1 MAAEIQT
8 SKIKIF
14 KTCLTPA
21 RNALVDNLEGYL
33 NTLVGTS
40 NETYSNDEFQ
50 YLQME
55 KDMDIKINMTQA
67 KVIDQSLG
75 NYVKI
80 TESGKTWYYFLLKTT
95 WKSRQCVELK
105 LSIDSVN
112 TFRKDLTFSD
122 KTKIKRQSMPQFGL
136 ANPGTGPKKVTKPID
151 RIEIGKQYWFSAPS
165 SPSSESGYL
174 QTDGNNIIFRR
185 MSSNL
190 STMYEAAKIGKVAVN
205 TDGNFLTT
213 YRFENN
219 TYVIYKTITLDR
231 YNQPNTEA
239 DLKGLWTIE
248 FNTANTSSTDNVNAV
263 LKTLGGEIVPSTIY
277 TRLIDKYPEQLSI
290 QQERVLGSKI
300 QDNNNG
306 TSDLDWYLIYKTR
319 NLPTQG
325 DLSNPIDC
333 FCIANKPLV
342 ISKTG
347 GGASRTLTPADL
359 PEGQYNYVLA
369 SDNPQGSFTA
379 QCDIRYDGRGH
390 NYVNRTFTIGGE
402 ICEIYEETSS
412 NPQGTVTTG
421 YQEKI
426 YRLNNFK
433 FVNIGSSVAIIMD
446 ATFLRNGA
454 HHSYTGSAH
463 NVSFS
468 GYVFNRIDRFSAW
481 SCSNGVPSIKINE
494 LNFTRVTYDG
504 DIPMQYAQTL
514 ISDTMV
520 YNVGTQIT
528 RSTIALSAIDK
539 TDSKLIKIIKLP
551 YAPVEITYSNGV
563 YTFPSSW
570 TYTSGLMKLNDAALA
585 TEFSNT
591 INELTGDDLPIFWNP
606 ERKIRPT
613 DERNWYY
620 ENKIYH
626 SDFYTYKIVYD
637 SFVKT
642 FKLEN
647 FDLSEFVPNEGFNPK
662 QYKIPIT
669 FKPTNTINSKFA
681 FNFDMNEDDNFGI
694 YYRNQQ
700 DFEEFLLVDRNNEET
715 IFSNAYIDYIRN
727 GYNYDQKA
735 KQQQERVSSIL
746 TGVQLAAGI
755 ASFAASGITGGVS
768 AAAGIALVSGA
779 LSSFIS
785 LANTRAQNENTI
797 QSKLA
802 NLKAQS
808 TNIAGADDVDLMS
821 YYCGNKLRQISYRAI
836 AQDEKF
842 LADFF
847 HFCGYNHPVI
857 ETPELTTRYWF
868 NFIQCTP
875 VFNEEGKTVY
885 NDYVDDVKSRYEAGV
900 TVYHYH
906 AGVGDQDGWDWN
918 QEYQNWDSW
927 MLE

>member
-40 NETYSNDEFQ
+40 NETYSNDAFQ

-136 ANPGTGPKKVTKPID
+136 ANPGTNDIQKVTKPIYQ
-151 RIEIGKQYWFSAPS
+151 IEIGKQYWFSAPS

-185 MSSNL
+185 MSSSL
-190 STMYEAAKIGKVAVN
+190 SVTYETAKIGKIAVN

-231 YNQPNTEA
+231 YNQTDTEEA
-239 DLKGLWTIE
+239 LKGLWTIE
-248 FNTANTSSTDNVNAV
+248 LNSDNTSTDNVNAV
-263 LKTLGGEIVPSTIY
+263 LETLGGEIAPSTWRSY

-290 QQERVLGSKI
+290 QQERILGPKI
-300 QDNNNG
+300 RDDNIG
-306 TSDLDWYLIYKTR
+306 ISYLDWYLIYKTR
-319 NLPTQG
+319 DNLSP
-325 DLSNPIDC
+325 DNPNNPVYC
-333 FCIANKPLV
+333 YCIANKPII
-342 ISKTG
+342 ISKSG
-347 GGASRTLTPADL
+347 GGASRTLTTADL
-359 PEGQYNYVLA
+359 PEGQYNYVLVN
-369 SDNPQGSFTA
+369 DNPGYSFSMN
-379 QCDIRYDGRGH
+379 GK
-390 NYVNRTFTIGGE
+390 TISQGGE
-402 ICEIYEETSS
+402 FCLLTHTYVTMNGVQAATSITE
-412 NPQGTVTTG
+412 N
-421 YQEKI
+421 I
-426 YRLNNFK
+426 YRVDDLK
-433 FVNIGSSVAIIMD
+433 FVRIDDRIWVYIYG
-446 ATFLRNGA
+446 TFLRKGKVHNGNPIVGEWTPEFQGLITNA
-454 HHSYTGSAH
+454 VNNEASPSTYGSVYTDSLT
-463 NVSFS
+463 
-468 GYVFNRIDRFSAW
+468 
-481 SCSNGVPSIKINE
+481 INE

-514 ISDTMV
+514 IGDKAV
-520 YNVGTQIT
+520 YNIGTQVT
-528 RSTIALSAIDK
+528 RSTIAFSAIDK

-551 YAPVEITYSNGV
+551 YAPVKTTYNNGA
-563 YTFPSSW
+563 YIFPSEW
-570 TYTSGLMKLNDAALA
+570 TYEAGYMRLNDAALA
-585 TEFSNT
+585 TEFSNA
-591 INELTGDDLPIFWNP
+591 INELTGDDLPIFFNP
-606 ERKIRPT
+606 QRKIRPT
-613 DERNWYY
+613 EQRNSYY

-647 FDLSEFVPNEGFNPK
+647 FDFSGFVPDVTFDPN

-681 FNFDMNEDDNFGI
+681 FNFDTNKSDNLGI
-694 YYRNQQ
+694 HYRSQQ
-700 DFEEFLLVDRNNEET
+700 DFEEYLLVDRNNEET

-735 KQQQERVSSIL
+735 KQQQESVSGIL
-746 TGVQLAAGI
+746 AGVQLAAGI
-755 ASFAASGITGGVS
+755 ASFAASSITGGVS

-779 LSSFIS
+779 LSSFIG
-785 LANTRAQNENTI
+785 LANTRTQNENAM

-808 TNIAGADDVDLMS
+808 TNVAGADDVDLMS

-857 ETPELTTRYWF
+857 EEPKLTTRYWF

-906 AGVGDQDGWDWN
+906 AGVGNQNGWDWN

>member
-40 NETYSNDEFQ
+40 NETYSNDAFQ

-105 LSIDSVN
+105 LSIDSIN
-112 TFRKDLTFSD
+112 TFRNDLTFSD
-122 KTKIKRQSMPQFGL
+122 KTKIKRESMPQFGL
-136 ANPGTGPKKVTKPID
+136 ANPGTNDRNKVTKAID
-151 RIEIGKQYWFSAPS
+151 RIEIGKQYWFSGPS
-165 SPSSESGYL
+165 SPSSESGRV
-174 QTDGNNIIFRR
+174 QTNGNNIIFRR
-185 MSSNL
+185 MASNAL
-190 STMYEAAKIGKVAVN
+190 TIYETGKIARVDVN
-205 TDGNFLTT
+205 PNGTLTT
-213 YRFENN
+213 YRLEGNN
-219 TYVIYKTITLDR
+219 TYSTYKTIAWDN
-231 YNQPNTEA
+231 YNKPNTEE

-248 FNTANTSSTDNVNAV
+248 FNDANTSDNVNAV
-263 LKTLGGEIVPSTIY
+263 LETLGGEIAPSTWRSY

-290 QQERVLGSKI
+290 QQERILGPKI
-300 QDNNNG
+300 RDDNIG
-306 TSDLDWYLIYKTR
+306 VSYLDWYLIYKTR
-319 NLPTQG
+319 D
-325 DLSNPIDC
+325 DLSPENLNNPVYC
-333 FCIANKPLV
+333 YCIANKPV
-342 ISKTG
+342 IISKSG
-347 GGASRTLTPADL
+347 GNASKKLTTADL

-369 SDNPQGSFTA
+369 NDNPGFSFSALSSVSYTSKEVRTLTVGDEFYVAIPTFVQYPTGAVAAGFDIFVYKLDNLKFVSTGENITVSLYGTYLRQEPHQGSQNGNF
-379 QCDIRYDGRGH
+379 YDLSDK
-390 NYVNRTFTIGGE
+390 N
-402 ICEIYEETSS
+402 
-412 NPQGTVTTG
+412 
-421 YQEKI
+421 
-426 YRLNNFK
+426 K
-433 FVNIGSSVAIIMD
+433 FVVNKFSNTQPFNFTGDLTII
-446 ATFLRNGA
+446 
-454 HHSYTGSAH
+454 
-463 NVSFS
+463 
-468 GYVFNRIDRFSAW
+468 
-481 SCSNGVPSIKINE
+481 E

-514 ISDTMV
+514 ISDKAV
-520 YNVGTQIT
+520 YNIGTQVT
-528 RSTIALSAIDK
+528 RSTIPLSAIDK

-551 YAPVEITYSNGV
+551 YSPVKTIYNNGAYV
-563 YTFPSSW
+563 FPSEW
-570 TYTSGLMKLNDAALA
+570 TYELGYMKLNDAALA
-585 TEFSNT
+585 TEFSNR
-591 INELTGDDLPIFWNP
+591 INELTGDDLPIFFNP
-606 ERKIRPT
+606 QRKIRPT
-613 DERNWYY
+613 EQRNSYY

-647 FDLSEFVPNEGFNPK
+647 FDFSGFVPDVSFDPN

-681 FNFDMNEDDNFGI
+681 FNFDTNKSDNLGI
-694 YYRNQQ
+694 HYRSQQ
-700 DFEEFLLVDRNNEET
+700 DFEEYLLVDRNNEET

-735 KQQQERVSSIL
+735 KQQQERVSGIL
-746 TGVQLAAGI
+746 AGVSLAAGI
-755 ASFAASGITGGVS
+755 ATVAVSAIATGGVS
-768 AAAGIALVSGA
+768 VAASIALAGGA
-779 LSSFIS
+779 LSTFIG
-785 LANTRAQNENTI
+785 LANTRAQNENTM

-808 TNIAGADDVDLMS
+808 TNVAGADDVDLMS

-857 ETPELTTRYWF
+857 EEPKLTTRYWF

-906 AGVGDQDGWDWN
+906 VGIGDQDGWDWN

>member
-1 MAAEIQT
+1 MAVEIKT

-21 RNALVDNLEGYL
+21 KNALVDNLEGYL

-50 YLQME
+50 YLQMKE
-55 KDMDIKINMTQA
+55 DMEIKINMTQA

-80 TESGKTWYYFLLKTT
+80 TESDKTWYYFLLKTT

-112 TFRKDLTFSD
+112 TFRNDLTFSD
-122 KTKIKRQSMPQFGL
+122 KTKIKRQSMRQFGL
-136 ANPGTGPKKVTKPID
+136 ANQGTNPTKVYKLID
-151 RIEIGKQYWFSAPS
+151 QIEIGKQYWFNGPTWQKGRL
-165 SPSSESGYL
+165 E
-174 QTDGNNIIFRR
+174 TVDNNIVLRR
-185 MSSNL
+185 MSPDL
-190 STMYEAAKIGKVAVN
+190 STIYEETKIGKIFVG
-205 TDGNFLTT
+205 TDSLTT
-213 YRFENN
+213 YIWARGD
-219 TYVIYKTITLDR
+219 TYLAYKT
-231 YNQPNTEA
+231 
-239 DLKGLWTIE
+239 LKWANYGRPDIGEGLEGLWTIE
-248 FNTANTSSTDNVNAV
+248 FKTPNISTDNVNGA
-263 LKTLGGEIVPSTIY
+263 LKALGGEIGTSKIY
-277 TRLIDKYPEQLSI
+277 TRLIDKYPEQLSV
-290 QQERVLGSKI
+290 QQEGILGAKI
-300 QDNNNG
+300 QDTNSG
-306 TSDLDWYLIYKTR
+306 ISDLDWYLIYKTR
-319 NLPTQG
+319 NVPTQG

-333 FCIANKPLV
+333 FCIANQPLLTS
-342 ISKTG
+342 ITG
-347 GGASRTLTPADL
+347 GGASRKLTPTNL

-379 QCDIRYDGRGH
+379 QCDINYDGRGH
-390 NYVNRTFTIGGE
+390 NHVNRSFTIGGE
-402 ICEIYEETSS
+402 ICEIFEEVVSTPAGPTIS
-412 NPQGTVTTG
+412 G
-421 YQEKI
+421 YQERI

-446 ATFLRNGA
+446 ATFLRNGT
-454 HHSYTGSAH
+454 HHFYTGSAH

-481 SCSNGVPSIKINE
+481 SCSSGVPSIRLNE
-494 LNFTRVTYDG
+494 LNLTRVSYDG
-504 DIPMQYAQTL
+504 NIPMQYAQTL
-514 ISDTMV
+514 ISESMV
-520 YNVGTQIT
+520 YNIGTQVT

-551 YAPVEITYSNGV
+551 YAPVEITYSDGI

-570 TYTSGLMKLNDAALA
+570 KYTQGLMKLNDAALA

-591 INELTGDDLPIFWNP
+591 INELTGNDLPIFWSSRN
-606 ERKIRPT
+606 ISPT
-613 DERNWYY
+613 EPRSWKY
-620 ENKIYH
+620 ENKRYH
-626 SDFYTYKIVYD
+626 SDFSTFKIVYD

-647 FDLSEFVPNEGFNPK
+647 FDFSKFVPDKTFNPT

-681 FNFDMNEDDNFGI
+681 FNFDMNKYGDSLGI
-694 YYRNQQ
+694 HYKRQQ
-700 DFEEFLLVDRNNEET
+700 DFEEYLLVDRNNEET

-727 GYNYDQKA
+727 GYNYDKKA
-735 KQQQERVSSIL
+735 KRQQESALGIL
-746 TGVQLAAGI
+746 AGVQLAAGI
-755 ASFAASGITGGVS
+755 ASFAASGATGGVS

-779 LSSFIS
+779 LSSFIG
-785 LANTRAQNENTI
+785 LANTRAQNENTM

-808 TNIAGADDVDLMS
+808 TNVAGADDVDLMS
-821 YYCGNKLRQISYRAI
+821 YYCGNRLRKILYRPI
-836 AQDEKF
+836 PQDEKF
-842 LADFF
+842 LGDFF

-857 ETPELTTRYWF
+857 EAPELTTRYWF

-875 VFNEEGKTVY
+875 VFDEEGKTVY

-906 AGVGDQDGWDWN
+906 AGVGDQGGWDWN
-918 QEYQNWDSW
+918 QKYQNWDSW